1 MIILNPGSTHDK
13 LDYGD
18 YINPGDPVATIN
30 NNPTPLS

>member
-18 YINPGDPVATIN
+18 YVAPGDAVSGIN
-30 NNPTPLS
+30 NDPAVLT